1 MPCIFFLL
9 WPPTFSW
16 TYWTCFPI
24 SRASLPQLPPHQPTP
39 SLPPSPHTHL
49 PSPCWSLVDLVWS
62 VILWTPTFSCACAFE
77 AHLTSIEPGCQK
89 AWLGCGGLSW
99 LTGRKPSKAS
109 WLWWPFMA
117 YWGLLG
123 HAPHLASAPL
133 VIWGMLP
140 TWLVLP

>member
-1 MPCIFFLL
+1 MTIFAHAMHLL
-9 WPPTFSW
+9 PSMA
-16 TYWTCFPI
+16 TYFFMDILDMLPHQQ
-24 SRASLPQLPPHQPTP
+24 SLSSSASPHQPTP

-109 WLWWPFMA
+109 WLAHFVA
-117 YWGLLG
+117 FHGLLG
-123 HAPHLASAPL
+123 LV